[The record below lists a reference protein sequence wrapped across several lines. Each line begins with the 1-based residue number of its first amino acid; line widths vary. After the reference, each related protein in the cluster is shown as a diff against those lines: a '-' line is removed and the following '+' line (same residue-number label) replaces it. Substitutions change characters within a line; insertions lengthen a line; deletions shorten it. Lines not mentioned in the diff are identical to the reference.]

1 VPPRKGRKL
10 PTTDRGRARRTAL
23 LEATL
28 RVVARDGAGGVTH
41 RAVAA
46 AARVPLAATTYYF
59 RSRAEL
65 LVAAFR
71 HLVDGRITDLEAARR
86 ILPDRLSA
94 ELAAAS
100 WAAVMGGNLRAD
112 RARVLAEFEMHLEAS
127 RRAELRAIH
136 LRWEAAAMDYFTA
149 AMRAL
154 GSPLPEADA
163 ALVLSVLTGL
173 EIGELASPTPD
184 AERVLIEPLL
194 RRLLLALAPPTRA

>member
-1 VPPRKGRKL
+1 M
-10 PTTDRGRARRTAL
+10 A
-23 LEATL
+23 
-28 RVVARDGAGGVTH
+28 
-41 RAVAA
+41 
-46 AARVPLAATTYYF
+46 
-59 RSRAEL
+59 
-65 LVAAFR
+65 
-71 HLVDGRITDLEAARR
+71 
-86 ILPDRLSA
+86 
-94 ELAAAS
+94 
-100 WAAVMGGNLRAD
+100 GNLRAD

-173 EIGELASPTPD
+173 EIGELASPTLD

>member
-1 VPPRKGRKL
+1 VAGRGRRKL
-10 PTTDRGRARRTAL
+10 PSTDRGRARRAAL

-28 RVVARDGAGGVTH
+28 RVAAREGTGGVTH

-59 RSRAEL
+59 RSRADL

-71 HLVDGRITDLEAARR
+71 HLVDGRIADLEAARR
-86 ILPDRLSA
+86 VLPDTFTP
-94 ELAAAS
+94 ELAAAA
-100 WAAVMGGNLRAD
+100 WAAALGGNLRSD

-136 LRWEAAAMDYFTA
+136 LRWEGAAMDYFTA

-154 GSPLPEADA
+154 GSPVPEADA
-163 ALVLSVLTGL
+163 ALVLAVLTGL

-184 AERVLIEPLL
+184 GERVLVEPLL
-194 RRLLLALAPPTRA
+194 RRLLLAVTRA